1 MTKLYLFIRR
11 YLSVFLLFGALAGFA
26 QGKSVSGTVTSSDDG
41 SGVPGVNIL
50 EKGTSNGTVSDASG
64 NYIITVGDNATLV
77 YSFVGYATQEVP
89 VGSQGTVNVT
99 LQLDVT
105 ALNEVVVIG
114 YGEVQKKD
122 ATGAISSV
130 KAADFNRGVIA
141 SPEMLIQGRTAGVNV
156 TSANGEPGGGV
167 SIKIRGTSSVRGG
180 SNPLFVVDGVALA
193 GDDISSGGADLG
205 RGTSAPRNPLNF
217 LNPSDIESIDVLKDA
232 SATAIYGSRGANGVV
247 LIKTKSGK
255 GLAKQLTFNSDFN
268 VSNQAKY
275 YDLLE
280 RDAFL
285 KGVADRGGDPVAQDF
300 GGNTDWQKEITR
312 TAFSQKYDLG
322 YSNSYKGGSYRASFG
337 YNDQQ
342 GVIKQSGLQKITG
355 RFNIN
360 QSFLGDKLKTSAQ
373 ITLARLNDNYAPIS
387 DNAGF
392 EGDLLGGAYTAN
404 PTWKNDPDVQPNNS
418 NVNPLSLLKFH
429 VDRAKTNRSLIN
441 LSADYDITKDLN
453 FRVNYGRDR
462 TESERRSALS
472 PKLFMTNGVTDNGR
486 ASLNDIKSSSDL
498 LEAFFNYKKDIGAN
512 SKFSALLGYSYQ
524 LFHREGSNTQGWGFA
539 GPTTISMDQQIDH
552 LEASRNSI
560 VETVLDATND
570 YQVIGVDSDI
580 FFRGE
585 LFPTP
590 KLTTVSG
597 KPSSRVRSVVIEKFE
612 QEDELQSFFGRLN
625 YSYADKYLLTATFR
639 ADGSTKFGGDNQ
651 YGYFPS
657 VAAAWRLSDE
667 GFVPDAFDDLK
678 LRVGYGVTGN
688 QEIPHNLYTSRQRYD
703 YGTNARIDGG
713 GNVNPPGLNNVAFA
727 NPGLKWEQ
735 TAQFNVGLD
744 FSFIEGKL
752 SGTVDYYNKNTTDLL
767 IQVNSAQ
774 PAPQPFQWQNLPA
787 NVINKGLEFTLN
799 YTAIDKES
807 SGLKFNFNMSFN
819 DNTVKNFD
827 GVVDTG
833 GINGQGLSGAFAQ
846 RIQSGQ
852 PLYAYFL
859 RDWTGYDANGNNTYN
874 GGDIQKFLGK
884 GPLPKQYFGFSI
896 NYRYKNWDAMA
907 FFTGQMGHYIY
918 NNTQNAY
925 FTSGSL
931 GNARNVTTDV
941 IGSGESNVNAPDVS
955 TRFLQKGDFVRF
967 QNFNIGYNFKLSNKA
982 IKNLYLSAGGQN
994 LFVITQ
1000 YDGLDP
1006 EVNTNKALNNV
1017 PSLGIDYSS
1026 YPRARTFSLGLRAT
1040 F

>member
-1 MTKLYLFIRR
+1 MTKLYLLIRR
-11 YLSVFLLFGALAGFA
+11 YLSVFLLFGALSGFA

-41 SGVPGVNIL
+41 SGIPGVNIL

-64 NYIITVGDNATLV
+64 NYLITVGDNATLV
-77 YSFVGYATQEVP
+77 YSFVGYASQEVP
-89 VGSQGTVNVT
+89 VGSQGTMNVT

-130 KAADFNRGVIA
+130 KAGDFNRGVIT
-141 SPEMLIQGRTAGVNV
+141 SPEMLIQGRTPGVQV
-156 TSANGEPGGGV
+156 TSSSGEPGAAV
-167 SIKIRGTSSVRGG
+167 KINIRGTSSVRGG

-193 GDDISSGGADLG
+193 GDDISGGGADLG
-205 RGTSAPRNPLNF
+205 RGTSTPRNPLNF
-217 LNPSDIESIDVLKDA
+217 LNPADIESIDVLKDA

-255 GLAKQLTFNSDFN
+255 GLSKELSFNSEFN

-312 TAFSQKYDLG
+312 TALSQKYDLG
-322 YSNSYKGGSYRASFG
+322 YANSYKGGNYRAAFG
-337 YNDQQ
+337 YNNQE
-342 GVIKQSGLQKITG
+342 GIIKESGLKKITG

-360 QSFLGDKLKTSAQ
+360 HSLLNEKLKLGAQ
-373 ITLARLNDNYAPIS
+373 ITGARLEDSYAPIS

-392 EGDLLGGAYTAN
+392 EGDLLGGAYMAN
-404 PTWKNDPDVQPNNS
+404 PTWKNDPEIQPSNS
-418 NVNPLSLLKFH
+418 NVNPLSLLKYH
-429 VDRAKTNRSLIN
+429 QDDATTKRLLIN
-441 LSADYDITKDLN
+441 LSADYDITKELN

-462 TESERRSALS
+462 TESERAGAYS
-472 PKLFMTNGVTDNGR
+472 PKLVISNGITDNGR
-486 ASLNDIKSSSDL
+486 AFLADVNTSSDL
-498 LEAFFNYKKDIGAN
+498 LEAFFNYKKDIGTN
-512 SKFSALLGYSYQ
+512 SKFSALVGYSYQ
-524 LFHREGSNTQGWGFA
+524 KFNRNGSNSLGFGFSKA
-539 GPTTISMDQQIDH
+539 LTSMDGQIDD
-552 LEASRNSI
+552 LRASVNS
-560 VETVLDATND
+560 VRETVLDATD
-570 YQVIGVDSDI
+570 SYQSFGVDGDS
-580 FFRGE
+580 FYRTE

-590 KLTTVSG
+590 KLTSTSAA
-597 KPSSRVRSVVIEKFE
+597 KPSSRVRSITQNTFE
-612 QEDELQSFFGRLN
+612 QEDELQSFFGRAN

-667 GFVPDAFDDLK
+667 DFIPEAFDDLK
-678 LRVGYGVTGN
+678 LRVGYGITGN

-703 YGTNARIDGG
+703 DPTIDQG
-713 GNVNPPGLNNVAFA
+713 GNANTPGLNNVAFA
-727 NPGLKWEQ
+727 NPALKWEQ
-735 TAQFNVGLD
+735 TSQINAGLD
-744 FSFIEGKL
+744 FSFIQGKL

-774 PAPQPFQWQNLPA
+774 PAPQPFQYQNLPA
-787 NVINKGLEFTLN
+787 NVINKGVEFSLN
-799 YTAIDKES
+799 YTAIDNES
-807 SGLKFNFNMSFN
+807 SGLKFNFNITFN
-819 DNTVKNFD
+819 DNQVKNFD

-833 GINGQGLSGAFAQ
+833 AISGQGLTGAFSQ
-846 RIQSGQ
+846 RIASGQ
-852 PLYAYFL
+852 PIFAYFL
-859 RDWTGYDANGNNTYN
+859 RDFAGYDSQGLATYPNG
-874 GGDIQKFLGK
+874 DVQQFLGK
-884 GPLPKQYFGFSI
+884 SPLPTQFFGFTV
-896 NYRYKNWDAMA
+896 NYRYKNWDATA
-907 FFTGQMGHYIY
+907 FLTGQSGHYVY
-918 NNTQNAY
+918 NNTANAY

-941 IGSGESNVNAPDVS
+941 VGSGESNLNAPDAS
-955 TRFLQKGDFVRF
+955 TRFLQKGDFMRF
-967 QNFNIGYNFKLSNKA
+967 QNFNIGYNVKLKSQA
-982 IKNLYLSAGGQN
+982 IKSLYLSAGGQN
-994 LFVITQ
+994 LFVITG

-1006 EVNTNKALNNV
+1006 EVNTNKALNSV